1 MSAHIMPITGSQHSP
16 ADASRR
22 RGWFGTRDNSDEDR
36 GWLHDAKVLGGVVAA
51 VTPLILLVAQ
61 VTDLGVDDVHD
72 QTASAKGSIAM
83 VAPSLDAS
91 KITVAGTAEPG
102 VNTVMVRVGSL
113 GPEGQGWARKTEVFA
128 QEWKMV
134 IPTAPKLV
142 GEYEI
147 EAWYYTPSG
156 VKLAA
161 SQRELASSFMEPPP
175 PPNLPGDLADCVAQ
189 YGDVCFQGQPGWSD
203 PSVYRSGQ

>member
-1 MSAHIMPITGSQHSP
+1 MSAHIMPITTSQPSSTE
-16 ADASRR
+16 AAGRR
-22 RGWFGTRDNSDEDR
+22 AWFGPRGDDGEDR
-36 GWLHDAKVLGGVVAA
+36 SWLHTAKVLGSVVAA
-51 VTPLILLVAQ
+51 ATPVILLAAQ
-61 VTDLGVDDVHD
+61 LFDWGNDND
-72 QTASAKGSIAM
+72 AARSGGGSISM
-83 VAPSLDAS
+83 VAPSLDANT
-91 KITVAGTAEPG
+91 ITVAGTADPG
-102 VNTVMVRVGSL
+102 VDTVMVRVGSL